1 MATKVKSCKY
11 GRKKTARKG
20 CKAKPGPKT
29 KSKSKR
35 RPKSKRKSTRKSTR
49 KPKRKPKRKSTRK
62 PSRKVNKNRMDPNYT
77 PKRLGSSRSSTFKA
91 TALRGAAK
99 QLSNARRENQ
109 ALREQIRRLQQ
120 SCELVSRPQPIVPP
134 PLRLELTNS
143 LVTVPQY
150 MRWRMNL
157 VNQPHLFPN
166 DAKVF
171 SKIGRIVASLYRDHH
186 DGDNPQKIPDEGT
199 MIMSRSSGLRESR
212 FLANAYK
219 NPEELWIIE
228 DGLMIYQTQNPEIKI
243 NPLPQDKINKNNR
256 FKKQHELKV
265 IEDNAPI
272 ASLHNLSRDFLEQQE
287 LRRVERQIQKEEA
300 AKKRREMRERR
311 REREMRE
318 REREREM
325 REREM
330 RELTT
335 FTPDEE
341 KLMREIDD
349 MSDLSDIDLS
359 DMSDL
364 SDIEI

>member
-49 KPKRKPKRKSTRK
+49 KPKRKSTRKSTRK
-62 PSRKVNKNRMDPNYT
+62 SSRKVNKNRMDPNYT
-77 PKRLGSSRSSTFKA
+77 PKRLGSSRSPSRSSTFKA

-120 SCELVSRPQPIVPP
+120 SCELVSRPQPIVPTS
-134 PLRLELTNS
+134 LRLELTDS

-166 DAKVF
+166 DAKDF
-171 SKIGRIVASLYRDHH
+171 SRIGRIVASLYRDHH

-243 NPLPQDKINKNNR
+243 NPLPQNMINKNNR
-256 FKKQHELKV
+256 FKRQHELKV

-287 LRRVERQIQKEEA
+287 LRRVERQIQKEETA
-300 AKKRREMRERR
+300 AKLRERR
-311 REREMRE
+311 REREREREMRE
-318 REREREM
+318 RERERE
-325 REREM
+325 
-330 RELTT
+330 RELKTSPL

-341 KLMREIDD
+341 KLMREIDA

-364 SDIEI
+364 SDI